1 MGGERSADG
10 RCWLSCLFS
19 QVVKDLMKA
28 HVLSRPLSA
37 QPMDPTAWYR
47 LSNTHRDEMALCY
60 GRRPPVTDADAPILA
75 DLARAMRFAN
85 GAYGLAA
92 DQMVTVTSNL
102 KMHASR
108 ATGGVDFKDGV
119 DASLNTQALCRLA
132 VRLFVRV
139 CLCARAPCAVSRAW
153 AFPSCTRSILTEIY
167 LCHACPCHE
176 ILRMETPARWWC

>member
-1 MGGERSADG
+1 
-10 RCWLSCLFS
+10 
-19 QVVKDLMKA
+19 
-28 HVLSRPLSA
+28 
-37 QPMDPTAWYR
+37 
-47 LSNTHRDEMALCY
+47 MALCY

-132 VRLFVRV
+132 VRLLFVCV
-139 CLCARAPCAVSRAW
+139 CVPVRREPGVSISYAVY
-153 AFPSCTRSILTEIY
+153 FD
-167 LCHACPCHE
+167 
-176 ILRMETPARWWC
+176 